1 MARSICKLFSNVS
14 LTIAALVTLATAGS
28 VIDCRS
34 ARAEVSLSSLEATHY
49 TETSWLSQYND
60 IVVTSELK
68 LDLLRA
74 GPLHGYGGA
83 VLEQDSRS
91 TNGTIYN
98 DNGVSPMVGAWMPLI
113 IPQIALF
120 TEYRQTFRVINKPD
134 SRAGSQPDLLMGS
147 YGYQYWALAPI
158 ASSGSLFQEM
168 YGEFISRSKLSFNP
182 VLESW
187 SKTGYR
193 YNLQHGL
200 AADAFLDIEFRRA
213 STGEAEDNFQTLGPG
228 LRLTYFAQKFSASL
242 GTHQEIGAYTNRSD
256 SISRWK
262 TLFVISGAF

>member
-1 MARSICKLFSNVS
+1 MFSNVS
-14 LTIAALVTLATAGS
+14 LTIAMLTVAG
-28 VIDCRS
+28 IAIECRS
-34 ARAEVSLSSLEATHY
+34 AHAEISMASLQATHY

-60 IVVTSELK
+60 LVVTSELK

-74 GPLHGYGGA
+74 GPLHGYGGT
-83 VLEQDSRS
+83 VIEQDSRS
-91 TNGTIYN
+91 SNGTIYN
-98 DNGVSPMVGAWMPLI
+98 DNGVSPMVGAWMPLF

-134 SRAGSQPDLLMGS
+134 TRAGSQPDLLLGS
-147 YGYQYWALAPI
+147 YGYQYWDMAPVT
-158 ASSGSLFQEM
+158 STSSLFQEV
-168 YGEFISRSKLSFNP
+168 YGDFISRSKLSFSP

-187 SKTGYR
+187 SKTGLR
-193 YNLQHGL
+193 YTVQHGF
-200 AADAFLDIEFRRA
+200 AADAYLDIEFRRA

-228 LRLTYFAQKFSASL
+228 LRLNYFGQKFSASL
-242 GTHQEIGAYTNRSD
+242 GTHQELGAYTNRMD